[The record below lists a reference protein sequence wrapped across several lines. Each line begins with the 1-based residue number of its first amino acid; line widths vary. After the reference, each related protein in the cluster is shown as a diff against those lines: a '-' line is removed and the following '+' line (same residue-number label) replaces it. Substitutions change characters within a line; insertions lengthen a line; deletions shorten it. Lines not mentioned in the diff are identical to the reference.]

1 MSKYQAYPEYKD
13 SGVEWLGEIPSN
25 WEAVPLKFMCKNF
38 VKDGPHETPEFIDS
52 GIPFLSVDGIQDGKL
67 VFEGCRFISLADH
80 EYYSLKCK
88 PAKGDVLLGK
98 AASVGKV
105 AYVDTDVE
113 FNVWSPLAVI
123 TPKTPVFGRYIY
135 YCLQSVE
142 LQAQCE
148 VYSNANTQKNLGMNT
163 IDNLDFPYPTSI
175 EALKI
180 TKFLDHETAKIE
192 LLIKKQQQLV
202 EFLKEKRQALISSAV
217 TKGLELNVQ
226 MKNTNINWLGKL
238 PEHWRVNKLRNL
250 FTLGTGLSITRANL
264 TDEGVPCVSYG
275 EVHSIYG
282 FELDPE
288 KDSLQCVDE
297 KYLQTAPRALLN
309 KGDFIFADTS
319 EDLKGSGN
327 FTHLVSDGKVF
338 AGYHTIIVRPLDNAV
353 SRFYAYLFESDVFRS
368 QIQLAVKGVK
378 VYSITQAIL
387 KNATV
392 WLPPKEEKLEIA
404 NYLDEQTA
412 KIDTLIQKAESAIT
426 LMQERRTALISA
438 AVTGKIDV
446 RNWQA
451 PVTSEVTE

>member
-1 MSKYQAYPEYKD
+1 MTKYQAYPEYKN
-13 SGVEWLGEIPSN
+13 SGVEWVGEIPSTWKVLPVRVLFDPTFERN
-25 WEAVPLKFMCKNF
+25 TDGLEKNVLSLSYGQIVRRDVETNFGLLPESFNNYQIVNANDLILRLTDLQNDKRSLRVGLAKEKGIITSAYLKLAAKSMLDHHFAYRLLHSYDTTKVFYGMGGGLRQSLTYEEFKNLSILLPPLDEQKLISNFLDYETDQIELLIDKQKKLIGLLKEKRQALISSVVTKGLDPNVSMKNSGVRWLGMIPQSWEAVPLKYMCKNF

-123 TPKTPVFGRYIY
+123 TPKKPVFGKYIY

-163 IDNLDFPYPTSI
+163 IDNLDFPYPSSV
-175 EALKI
+175 EA
-180 TKFLDHETAKIE
+180 E
-192 LLIKKQQQLV
+192 Q
-202 EFLKEKRQALISSAV
+202 
-217 TKGLELNVQ
+217 
-226 MKNTNINWLGKL
+226 
-238 PEHWRVNKLRNL
+238 
-250 FTLGTGLSITRANL
+250 
-264 TDEGVPCVSYG
+264 
-275 EVHSIYG
+275 
-282 FELDPE
+282 
-288 KDSLQCVDE
+288 
-297 KYLQTAPRALLN
+297 
-309 KGDFIFADTS
+309 
-319 EDLKGSGN
+319 
-327 FTHLVSDGKVF
+327 
-338 AGYHTIIVRPLDNAV
+338 
-353 SRFYAYLFESDVFRS
+353 
-368 QIQLAVKGVK
+368 
-378 VYSITQAIL
+378 
-387 KNATV
+387 
-392 WLPPKEEKLEIA
+392 IA
-404 NYLDEQTA
+404 NYLDDQTS
-412 KIDTLIQKAESAIT
+412 KIDALIQKAESAIS
-426 LMQERRTALISA
+426 LIQERRTALISA